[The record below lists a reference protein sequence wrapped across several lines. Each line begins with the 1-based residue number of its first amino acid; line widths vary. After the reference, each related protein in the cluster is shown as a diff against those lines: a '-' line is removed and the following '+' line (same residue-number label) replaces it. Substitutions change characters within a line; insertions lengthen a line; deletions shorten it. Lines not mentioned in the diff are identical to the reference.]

1 MYYDISPLISADS
14 AVYPGDEPFN
24 RKVVMDMDQGDH
36 LGLSSISTT
45 VHIGAHAD
53 APSHYGV
60 KAEGIEQRDLAL
72 YIGGAQVVE
81 VKVRP
86 GERIQVEDVN
96 LSKITEKR
104 VLFKTDSFPDPN
116 QWRNDFNSLSPKLL
130 EKLAHQGVFLVGIDT
145 PSVDPWDSKALESH
159 QMLLAHDMAVLEG
172 LVLKDVPEGVYKL
185 SALPL
190 KIKDA
195 DASPVRAA
203 LFSSQDWE
211 RL

>member
-1 MYYDISPLISADS
+1 M
-14 AVYPGDEPFN
+14 E
-24 RKVVMDMDQGDH
+24 QGDH

-60 KAEGIEQRDLAL
+60 KAEGINKRDVAL
-72 YIGGAQVVE
+72 YIGGAQVIE
-81 VKVRP
+81 VKVNP
-86 GERIQVEDVN
+86 GERIHIEDVD

-104 VLFKTDSFPDPN
+104 VLFKTNSFPNPD
-116 QWRNDFNSLSPKLL
+116 QWRNDFNSLSPSLL
-130 EKLAHQGVFLVGIDT
+130 EKLAHLGVLLVGIDT
-145 PSVDPWDSKALESH
+145 PSVDPWDSKDLESH

-172 LVLKDVPEGVYKL
+172 LVLTEVPEGTYKL

-195 DASPVRAA
+195 DASPVRAV
-203 LFSSQDWE
+203 LFSTQDWE